1 MNNKKVA
8 KYSIIVVAVLV
19 AYAVSLSYFD
29 SNAKAKA
36 VKDVVK
42 DAAVIVGDVV
52 GDAETEILRV
62 RDAIIMEAE
71 KDEDF
76 YYPEG
81 YDPYN
86 PIASGEFTAE
96 DWAALQQEEAL
107 NSLYNDI
114 MHEQFDYKPDI
125 SDRVIKP

>member
-8 KYSIIVVAVLV
+8 KYFIIVVAVLV
-19 AYAVSLSYFD
+19 TYAVSLRYFD

-42 DAAVIVGDVV
+42 DATVIVGDVV
-52 GDAETEILRV
+52 DDAEIEILR
-62 RDAIIMEAE
+62 ASAAKIIEE
-71 KDEDF
+71 EQDENPD
-76 YYPEG
+76 YPED

-86 PIASGEFTAE
+86 PIANGEFTE
-96 DWAALQQEEAL
+96 DDWAAIQYEEAL